1 MPMGIIA
8 SHSAAP
14 NGNHLLLAEQLGV
27 GTADLS
33 RVEVLGSS
41 IAQARYSYT
50 L

>member
-1 MPMGIIA
+1 MRRHP
-8 SHSAAP
+8 
-14 NGNHLLLAEQLGV
+14 LLLAEHLGV

-41 IAQARYSYT
+41 IAPARYSYT